1 MWMTPKTD
9 WTAQDFLD
17 LEVDFSRIEGNI
29 HELLLT
35 VQDYGY
41 PLTLDEKTAWT
52 KQDFL
57 TAADYNRIVGNIA
70 SLEGILIVPARAAR
84 TVHKSGQGGARLY
97 RHEHAGKPHC
107 HAQECRGRDD
117 AIVYQIRYST
127 KRRPAAA
134 AGIKEDM
141 HDLRIC
147 RPPGRKRR
155 PVRA

>member
-9 WTAQDFLD
+9 WTADDCLD
-17 LEVDFSRIEGNI
+17 LATDFSRIEGNI

-70 SLEGILIVPARAAR
+70 SLEGILTVPPGLPALSEKEEKSVLDHTDMNSLEIHIAALKAVADG
-84 TVHKSGQGGARLY
+84 TALLFIQCGVAQSGARPL
-97 RHEHAGKPHC
+97 
-107 HAQECRGRDD
+107 
-117 AIVYQIRYST
+117 
-127 KRRPAAA
+127 
-134 AGIKEDM
+134 
-141 HDLRIC
+141 L
-147 RPPGRKRR
+147 
-155 PVRA
+155 PV

>member
-35 VQDYGY
+35 VQAYGY

-70 SLEGILIVPARAAR
+70 SLEGILIVPPGLPALSTKADKAVLGY
-84 TVHKSGQGGARLY
+84 TDMNTLEIHIAMLKSVADGTTQSYIKSGTAQSGVRL
-97 RHEHAGKPHC
+97 
-107 HAQECRGRDD
+107 
-117 AIVYQIRYST
+117 
-127 KRRPAAA
+127 
-134 AGIKEDM
+134 
-141 HDLRIC
+141 LL
-147 RPPGRKRR
+147 
-155 PVRA
+155 PV

>member
-70 SLEGILIVPARAAR
+70 SLEGILIVPPGLPALSTKADKAALGY
-84 TVHKSGQGGARLY
+84 TDMNTLEIHIAMLKSGTAQSGARPL
-97 RHEHAGKPHC
+97 
-107 HAQECRGRDD
+107 
-117 AIVYQIRYST
+117 
-127 KRRPAAA
+127 
-134 AGIKEDM
+134 
-141 HDLRIC
+141 L
-147 RPPGRKRR
+147 
-155 PVRA
+155 PV

>member
-1 MWMTPKTD
+1 MWITPKTD

-70 SLEGILIVPARAAR
+70 SLEGILIVPPGLPALSTKADKAALGY
-84 TVHKSGQGGARLY
+84 TDMNTLEIHIAMLKNVADGTTQSYIKSGT
-97 RHEHAGKPHC
+97 
-107 HAQECRGRDD
+107 AQSG
-117 AIVYQIRYST
+117 V
-127 KRRPAAA
+127 RP
-134 AGIKEDM
+134 
-141 HDLRIC
+141 LL
-147 RPPGRKRR
+147 
-155 PVRA
+155 PV

>member
-1 MWMTPKTD
+1 MWITPKTD

-70 SLEGILIVPARAAR
+70 SLEGILIVPPGLPALSTKADKAVLGY
-84 TVHKSGQGGARLY
+84 TDMNTLEIHIAMLKNVADGTTQSYIKSGT
-97 RHEHAGKPHC
+97 
-107 HAQECRGRDD
+107 AQSG
-117 AIVYQIRYST
+117 V
-127 KRRPAAA
+127 RP
-134 AGIKEDM
+134 
-141 HDLRIC
+141 LL
-147 RPPGRKRR
+147 
-155 PVRA
+155 PV

>member
-35 VQDYGY
+35 VQAYGY

-70 SLEGILIVPARAAR
+70 SLEGILIVPPGLPALSTKADKAA
-84 TVHKSGQGGARLY
+84 ARLY
-97 RHEHAGKPHC
+97 RHEHAGKPHRRTESRSGRHG
-107 HAQECRGRDD
+107 HAVYPVRGG
-117 AIVYQIRYST
+117 T
-127 KRRPAAA
+127 KRLPASA
-134 AGIKEDM
+134 AGLKEDM
-141 HDLRIC
+141 HDLGIY
-147 RPPGRKRR
+147 RPSGNQYRSI
-155 PVRA
+155 RA

>member
-35 VQDYGY
+35 VQAYGY

-70 SLEGILIVPARAAR
+70 SLEGILIVPPGLPALSTKADKAVLGY
-84 TVHKSGQGGARLY
+84 TDMNTLEIHIAMLKNVADGTTQSYIKSGT
-97 RHEHAGKPHC
+97 
-107 HAQECRGRDD
+107 AQSG
-117 AIVYQIRYST
+117 V
-127 KRRPAAA
+127 RP
-134 AGIKEDM
+134 
-141 HDLRIC
+141 LL
-147 RPPGRKRR
+147 
-155 PVRA
+155 PV

>member
-1 MWMTPKTD
+1 MWITPKTD

-41 PLTLDEKTAWT
+41 PLTLEEKTAWT

-70 SLEGILIVPARAAR
+70 SLEGILIVPPGLPALSTKADKAVLGY
-84 TVHKSGQGGARLY
+84 TDMNTLEIHIAMLKNVADGTTQSYIKSGT
-97 RHEHAGKPHC
+97 
-107 HAQECRGRDD
+107 AQSG
-117 AIVYQIRYST
+117 V
-127 KRRPAAA
+127 RP
-134 AGIKEDM
+134 
-141 HDLRIC
+141 LL
-147 RPPGRKRR
+147 
-155 PVRA
+155 PV

>member
-1 MWMTPKTD
+1 MWITPKTD

-70 SLEGILIVPARAAR
+70 SLEGILIVPPGLPALSTKADKAALDY
-84 TVHKSGQGGARLY
+84 TDMNTLESHIAALKAVADGTALLFIPCGVAQSGARPL
-97 RHEHAGKPHC
+97 
-107 HAQECRGRDD
+107 
-117 AIVYQIRYST
+117 
-127 KRRPAAA
+127 
-134 AGIKEDM
+134 
-141 HDLRIC
+141 L
-147 RPPGRKRR
+147 
-155 PVRA
+155 PV

>member
-1 MWMTPKTD
+1 MWIPPKTD
-9 WTAQDFLD
+9 WTAQDCLD

-70 SLEGILIVPARAAR
+70 SLEGILIVPPGLPALSTKADKAVLGY
-84 TVHKSGQGGARLY
+84 TDMIALETHIAMLKNVADGTTQSYIKSGT
-97 RHEHAGKPHC
+97 
-107 HAQECRGRDD
+107 AQSG
-117 AIVYQIRYST
+117 V
-127 KRRPAAA
+127 RP
-134 AGIKEDM
+134 
-141 HDLRIC
+141 LL
-147 RPPGRKRR
+147 
-155 PVRA
+155 PV

>member
-35 VQDYGY
+35 VQAYGY
-41 PLTLDEKTAWT
+41 PLTLEEKTAWT

-70 SLEGILIVPARAAR
+70 SLEGILIVPPGLPALSTKADKAALGY
-84 TVHKSGQGGARLY
+84 TDMNTLEIHIAMLKNVADGTTQSYIKSGT
-97 RHEHAGKPHC
+97 
-107 HAQECRGRDD
+107 AQSG
-117 AIVYQIRYST
+117 V
-127 KRRPAAA
+127 RP
-134 AGIKEDM
+134 
-141 HDLRIC
+141 LL
-147 RPPGRKRR
+147 
-155 PVRA
+155 PV

>member
-9 WTAQDFLD
+9 WTAQDCLD

-35 VQDYGY
+35 VQAYGC

-70 SLEGILIVPARAAR
+70 SLEGILIVPPGLPALSTKADKAVLGY
-84 TVHKSGQGGARLY
+84 TDMNTLEIHIAMLKNVADGTTQSYIKSGT
-97 RHEHAGKPHC
+97 
-107 HAQECRGRDD
+107 AQSG
-117 AIVYQIRYST
+117 V
-127 KRRPAAA
+127 RP
-134 AGIKEDM
+134 
-141 HDLRIC
+141 LL
-147 RPPGRKRR
+147 
-155 PVRA
+155 PV

>member
-35 VQDYGY
+35 VQAYGY

-57 TAADYNRIVGNIA
+57 TAAGYNRIVGNIA
-70 SLEGILIVPARAAR
+70 SLEGILIVPPGLPALSTKADKAVLGY
-84 TVHKSGQGGARLY
+84 TDMIALETHIAMLKNVADGTTQSYIKSGT
-97 RHEHAGKPHC
+97 
-107 HAQECRGRDD
+107 AQSG
-117 AIVYQIRYST
+117 V
-127 KRRPAAA
+127 RP
-134 AGIKEDM
+134 
-141 HDLRIC
+141 LL
-147 RPPGRKRR
+147 
-155 PVRA
+155 PV

>member
-35 VQDYGY
+35 VQAYGY

-70 SLEGILIVPARAAR
+70 SLEGILIVPPGLPALSTKADKAALGY
-84 TVHKSGQGGARLY
+84 TDMNTLEIHIAMLKNVADGTTQSYIKSGT
-97 RHEHAGKPHC
+97 
-107 HAQECRGRDD
+107 AQSG
-117 AIVYQIRYST
+117 V
-127 KRRPAAA
+127 RP
-134 AGIKEDM
+134 
-141 HDLRIC
+141 LL
-147 RPPGRKRR
+147 
-155 PVRA
+155 PV

>member
-41 PLTLDEKTAWT
+41 PMTLDEKTAWT

-70 SLEGILIVPARAAR
+70 SLEGILIVPPGLPALSTKADKAVLGY
-84 TVHKSGQGGARLY
+84 TDMNTLEIHIAMLKNVADGTTQSYIKSGTVQSG
-97 RHEHAGKPHC
+97 
-107 HAQECRGRDD
+107 
-117 AIVYQIRYST
+117 V
-127 KRRPAAA
+127 RP
-134 AGIKEDM
+134 
-141 HDLRIC
+141 LL
-147 RPPGRKRR
+147 
-155 PVRA
+155 PV

>member
-1 MWMTPKTD
+1 MWITPKTD

-35 VQDYGY
+35 VQAYGY

-70 SLEGILIVPARAAR
+70 SLEGILIVPPGLPALSTKADKAVLGY
-84 TVHKSGQGGARLY
+84 TDMNTLEIHIAMLKNVADGTTQSYIKSGT
-97 RHEHAGKPHC
+97 
-107 HAQECRGRDD
+107 AQSG
-117 AIVYQIRYST
+117 V
-127 KRRPAAA
+127 RP
-134 AGIKEDM
+134 
-141 HDLRIC
+141 LL
-147 RPPGRKRR
+147 
-155 PVRA
+155 PV

>member
-70 SLEGILIVPARAAR
+70 SLEGILIVPPGLPALSTKADKAALGY
-84 TVHKSGQGGARLY
+84 TDMNTLEIHIAMLKNVADGTTQSYIKSGT
-97 RHEHAGKPHC
+97 
-107 HAQECRGRDD
+107 AQSG
-117 AIVYQIRYST
+117 V
-127 KRRPAAA
+127 RP
-134 AGIKEDM
+134 
-141 HDLRIC
+141 LL
-147 RPPGRKRR
+147 
-155 PVRA
+155 PV

>member
-9 WTAQDFLD
+9 WTADDCLD
-17 LEVDFSRIEGNI
+17 LATDFSRIEGNI

-70 SLEGILIVPARAAR
+70 SLEGILIVPPGLPALSTKADKAALGY
-84 TVHKSGQGGARLY
+84 TDMNTLEIHIAMLKNVADGTTQSYIKSGT
-97 RHEHAGKPHC
+97 
-107 HAQECRGRDD
+107 AQSG
-117 AIVYQIRYST
+117 V
-127 KRRPAAA
+127 RP
-134 AGIKEDM
+134 
-141 HDLRIC
+141 LL
-147 RPPGRKRR
+147 
-155 PVRA
+155 PV

>member
-70 SLEGILIVPARAAR
+70 SLEGILIVPPGLPALSTKADKAVLGY
-84 TVHKSGQGGARLY
+84 TDMNTLEIHIAMLKNVADGTTQSYIKSGT
-97 RHEHAGKPHC
+97 
-107 HAQECRGRDD
+107 AQSG
-117 AIVYQIRYST
+117 V
-127 KRRPAAA
+127 RP
-134 AGIKEDM
+134 
-141 HDLRIC
+141 LL
-147 RPPGRKRR
+147 
-155 PVRA
+155 PV

>member
-9 WTAQDFLD
+9 WIADDCLD
-17 LEVDFSRIEGNI
+17 LATDFSRIEGNI

-70 SLEGILIVPARAAR
+70 SLEGILIVPPGLPALSTKADKAVLGY
-84 TVHKSGQGGARLY
+84 TDMNTLEIHIAMLKNVADGTTQSYIKSGT
-97 RHEHAGKPHC
+97 
-107 HAQECRGRDD
+107 AQSG
-117 AIVYQIRYST
+117 V
-127 KRRPAAA
+127 RP
-134 AGIKEDM
+134 
-141 HDLRIC
+141 LL
-147 RPPGRKRR
+147 
-155 PVRA
+155 PV

>member
-70 SLEGILIVPARAAR
+70 SLEGILIVPPGLPALSTKADKAALGY
-84 TVHKSGQGGARLY
+84 TDMNTLEIHIAMLKNVADGTTQSYIKSGTAQSGVRL
-97 RHEHAGKPHC
+97 
-107 HAQECRGRDD
+107 
-117 AIVYQIRYST
+117 
-127 KRRPAAA
+127 
-134 AGIKEDM
+134 
-141 HDLRIC
+141 LL
-147 RPPGRKRR
+147 
-155 PVRA
+155 PV